1 MDTNSSREMLIKRIQ
16 ELEENQSTLM
26 ATCRS
31 LAKEL
36 ESRDPTSGNRTQ
48 IPGSNEQTAQLIVR
62 CSDLEKELVDA
73 KETIDRYKTSE
84 EAHASELE
92 AMSARLGCVAVSG
105 LSSDPSRH
113 QAQLDRLCAT
123 YKAQVA
129 VAEERAETAEVA
141 LGQLRRERAVQA
153 NYASIQ
159 QVDDRADL
167 QAELDALKAQ
177 LAVYAD
183 DFASERK
190 DREVAQQRA
199 TELKTENE
207 VLLSQ
212 LEQFQTN
219 TMTRLHQNR
228 IASLSN
234 LHNEYAQNRQAHHN
248 AHLQYSARGRPVEC
262 DSDDM
267 PRSVP
272 VGMKPMPLSVVSDCV
287 ANEDCSRNMDII
299 DTLETARDS
308 DDSNRED
315 DSGLLKCPKC
325 DEGYSPD
332 DHAEFL
338 DHIEACCDA

>member
-1 MDTNSSREMLIKRIQ
+1 MDTINSAPRDMLIKRIK

-36 ESRDPTSGNRTQ
+36 ESRDPTGGNRTQ
-48 IPGSNEQTAQLIVR
+48 ISGSNEQTAHLIVR
-62 CSDLEKELVDA
+62 CSDLEKQLVDSN
-73 KETIDRYKTSE
+73 ETIARYRASE
-84 EAHASELE
+84 EARAAEME

-105 LSSDPSRH
+105 VTEIDPSRH
-113 QAQLDRLCAT
+113 QAQLDRLCGT
-123 YKAQVA
+123 YKAQVKD
-129 VAEERAETAEVA
+129 AEERAQTAEVA
-141 LGQLRRERAVQA
+141 LGLLRRDRAVAA
-153 NYASIQ
+153 NFVQ
-159 QVDDRADL
+159 LPQVDDRADL
-167 QAELDALKAQ
+167 QAEIGALKAQ

-190 DREVAQQRA
+190 DREAAQQRA

-234 LHNEYAQNRQAHHN
+234 LHNEYAQNRHQAHHN
-248 AHLQYSARGRPVEC
+248 VQYRTRGRPIEC

-267 PRSVP
+267 RQMP
-272 VGMKPMPLSVVSDCV
+272 VSVVSDSV
-287 ANEDCSRNMDII
+287 SNMDII
-299 DTLETARDS
+299 ETLETSRESPDEEEDPDS
-308 DDSNRED
+308 
-315 DSGLLKCPKC
+315 LKCPKC
-325 DEGYSPD
+325 NEGYSPD
-332 DHAEFL
+332 DHALFL
-338 DHIEACCDA
+338 DHIEICCQA